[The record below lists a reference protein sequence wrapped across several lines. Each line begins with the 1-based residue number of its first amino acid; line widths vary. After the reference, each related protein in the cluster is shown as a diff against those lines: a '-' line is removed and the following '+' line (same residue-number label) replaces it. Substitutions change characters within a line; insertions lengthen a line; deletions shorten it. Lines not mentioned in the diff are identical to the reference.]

1 MMDENTGQAHT
12 AHTCNPVPF
21 IYIGRDAVM
30 AETGALSDIAPTMLY
45 LMALEVPPEMNGRS
59 LVTLAEDVAQQSE

>member
-1 MMDENTGQAHT
+1 MLNEKTGQAHT

-30 AETGALSDIAPTMLY
+30 TESGALSDIAPTMLY
-45 LMALEVPPEMNGRS
+45 LMGLKIPSEMNGRP
-59 LVTLAEDVAQQSE
+59 LVTLAEDVEAQSA